1 MGMKVVALAGGVGG
15 AKLVAGLA
23 AVVDPE
29 DLTVV
34 VNTGDDFE
42 HLGLAIWPDLDTV
55 MYTLA
60 DLGNRGTGWGRRD
73 ETWSFLTTVGE
84 LGGPTWFRLGDKDL
98 ALHVLRTDWLRQ
110 GLRPVEVVR
119 KLCDR
124 LGVRHR
130 LLPMSEDPVR
140 TLVATNE
147 GELPFQEY
155 FVERGCQPIVQGFRF
170 EGAES
175 SSASPGVLEAL
186 AAADVVILCPSNPW
200 VSIDPILAVPGIRSA
215 VAGCLAVAVSP
226 IIAGKAVRGPAAKI
240 FQEMGIPPSPLAVA
254 EHYRT
259 LLGGIVI
266 DRADAALQGSLQAS
280 GLAVRVVPTLMR
292 TPRDRRALAE
302 ATLAFVRD
310 LAAVRMT
317 P

>member
-23 AVVDPE
+23 AVVDPA

-42 HLGLAIWPDLDTV
+42 HLGLSIWPDLDTV

-60 DLGNRGTGWGRRD
+60 DLANRETGWGRRD
-73 ETWSFLTTVGE
+73 ETWSFLTSVGE

-98 ALHVLRTDWLRQ
+98 ALHVSRTDWLRQ
-110 GLRPVEVVR
+110 GMRPVEVVR

-130 LLPMSEDPVR
+130 VLPMSQDPVR
-140 TLVATNE
+140 TMVATNE
-147 GELPFQEY
+147 GELRFQEY
-155 FVERGCQPIVQGFRF
+155 FVARGCQPTVQGFRF
-170 EGAES
+170 EGADS

-186 AAADVVILCPSNPW
+186 SAADVVILCPSNPW
-200 VSIDPILAVPGIRSA
+200 VSIDPILAVPGIQSA
-215 VAGCLAVAVSP
+215 VADRLAVAVSP

-254 EHYRT
+254 GHYRT
-259 LLGGIVI
+259 LLRGIVI
-266 DRADAALQGSLQAS
+266 DRADAALQGALEVS
-280 GLAVRVVPTLMR
+280 GVSVRAVPTLMR
-292 TPRDRRALAE
+292 SSRDRHALAE
-302 ATLAFVRD
+302 ATLAFARD
-310 LAAVRMT
+310 LAGARVAS
-317 P
+317 